1 MELSSSDDIYSLKV
15 DDFDTAQLL
24 TNATRQRVYRL
35 FSRRLLGGGI
45 NQVVDCSVLNVLGE
59 VPAVDLLEN

>member
-24 TNATRQRVYRL
+24 TNATRQRVYRV
-35 FSRRLLGGGI
+35 FSRLD
-45 NQVVDCSVLNVLGE
+45 Q
-59 VPAVDLLEN
+59 DLTDGKITLITRRFLCY